1 MKKILMS
8 LGVATLMVAG
18 LSSCGGGSTTT
29 ASSED
34 KAFGDSIAT
43 ALGQFAGAQQSMQFA
58 RMQEASDSAMAAK
71 LSKEDFLR
79 GLKQVLDA
87 DTTAISYYQ
96 GVQMGLQLVNP
107 IMGISNDAGFPVNKD
122 VVYSAFKEVF
132 LSDSVA
138 DMNSYYGNYS
148 VLMEKVQAK
157 MKEKA
162 DAAKANSN
170 EAKEN
175 LAKGEAYQKEQEA
188 NGFSKT
194 ETGLLYKVENAGTG
208 EKVKPSD
215 RVAIRYK
222 GMKTDGTVF
231 DETKGDNSYTSSAS
245 AFVPGFNEALY
256 MLGKGGKM
264 TAIIPANLAYGL
276 DGAGALIG
284 PNETLVFDIE
294 VVDINPESK

>member
-1 MKKILMS
+1 MKKTLMS
-8 LGVATLMVAG
+8 LGVAALMVAG
-18 LSSCGGGSTTT
+18 LSSCGGGSSTT
-29 ASSED
+29 ASSGD
-34 KAFGDSIAT
+34 KAFGDSIAN
-43 ALGQFAGAQQSMQFA
+43 ALGQFAGAQQNMQFT
-58 RMQEASDSAMAAK
+58 RMQESADSAMAAK

-87 DTTAISYYQ
+87 DTTSISYYQ

-122 VVYSAFKEVF
+122 KVYAAFKEIF

-138 DMNSYYGNYS
+138 DMNAYYGTYS
-148 VLMEKVQAK
+148 TLMEQVQTR
-157 MKEKA
+157 MKQKA
-162 DAAKANSN
+162 DAAKAESS

-175 LAKGEAYQKEQEA
+175 LARGEAYQKEQEA

-194 ETGLLYKVENAGTG
+194 ESGLLYKVENPGTG
-208 EKVKPSD
+208 DKVQPSD
-215 RVAIRYK
+215 RVSIRYK
-222 GMKTDGTVF
+222 GYKTDGTVF

-264 TAIIPANLAYGL
+264 TAVIPANLAYGL

-294 VVDINPESK
+294 VVDVNPSK